1 MGDRSTSPSSSRS
14 DSNARTISR
23 DAAVAGGVFAFA
35 MLWVYGSDDVSFAL
49 RWIAPIT
56 AAHFLA
62 GFLIG
67 KWRTLLLPIAI
78 VVASIP
84 VPTPA
89 GADSATFGWV
99 LLYELLIG
107 LPVVAAGIGCGRMNR
122 GAPFFRNHDPWE

>member
-1 MGDRSTSPSSSRS
+1 VR
-14 DSNARTISR
+14 R

-35 MLWVYGSDDVSFAL
+35 MLWVYGSDNLSFAL

-67 KWRTLLLPIAI
+67 KWRTLLLPILI
-78 VVASIP
+78 VVASIRA
-84 VPTPA
+84 PTPE
-89 GADSATFGWV
+89 GADSTSFWWV
-99 LLYELLIG
+99 LLYELFVG

-122 GAPFFRNHDPWE
+122 GAPFFKNRDPWE